1 MKLICEKN
9 KLTEAVSK
17 VQIATVSSSLPA
29 LEGIFFDC
37 KDGYLTLTGYN
48 LEMGVTAAVEAK
60 AEQDGQII
68 MSAKYFSEIVRKIP
82 GNTVSIETD
91 DKYICTIKSGETKF
105 SIIGM
110 PPEEYPDVPT
120 VTGGDGFEIEGNLLA
135 GMIRQTRFAVAKKE
149 DKPIYNGICFSI
161 GGGEITLVALDG
173 YRLAIRKEKI
183 DFDGSLKFVVPE
195 KTLSEISK
203 LIGDGEEKV
212 KISVEKRHI
221 IFEIGGCIVISR
233 LLEGE
238 FMDWESAVP
247 KACTST
253 VLADTHE
260 LRSCIDRVSLVVNDR
275 DRVFVRCFFEEK
287 EFKAMCES
295 TVGNAVDKVGISL
308 EGDRVEIGFNSRYL
322 IDALRAVEDDRIKIE
337 LNGAF
342 LPIKIMPTEGDNF
355 LFIVL
360 PVRITKG

>member
-1 MKLICEKN
+1 
-9 KLTEAVSK
+9 
-17 VQIATVSSSLPA
+17 
-29 LEGIFFDC
+29 
-37 KDGYLTLTGYN
+37 
-48 LEMGVTAAVEAK
+48 
-60 AEQDGQII
+60 
-68 MSAKYFSEIVRKIP
+68 
-82 GNTVSIETD
+82 
-91 DKYICTIKSGETKF
+91 
-105 SIIGM
+105 M

-149 DKPIYNGICFSI
+149 DKPIYNGICFFL

-275 DRVFVRCFFEEK
+275 DRVFVRCFLRK
-287 EFKAMCES
+287 
-295 TVGNAVDKVGISL
+295 
-308 EGDRVEIGFNSRYL
+308 RNSRPCANPPL
-322 IDALRAVEDDRIKIE
+322 ATPLTRWEFHLRETGWKSALTAVISSTHFAPWRTT
-337 LNGAF
+337 A
-342 LPIKIMPTEGDNF
+342 
-355 LFIVL
+355 
-360 PVRITKG
+360 

>member
-1 MKLICEKN
+1 M
-9 KLTEAVSK
+9 
-17 VQIATVSSSLPA
+17 
-29 LEGIFFDC
+29 
-37 KDGYLTLTGYN
+37 
-48 LEMGVTAAVEAK
+48 
-60 AEQDGQII
+60 
-68 MSAKYFSEIVRKIP
+68 
-82 GNTVSIETD
+82 
-91 DKYICTIKSGETKF
+91 
-105 SIIGM
+105 
-110 PPEEYPDVPT
+110 
-120 VTGGDGFEIEGNLLA
+120 
-135 GMIRQTRFAVAKKE
+135 
-149 DKPIYNGICFSI
+149 
-161 GGGEITLVALDG
+161 
-173 YRLAIRKEKI
+173 
-183 DFDGSLKFVVPE
+183 PE

-212 KISVEKRHI
+212 KISVEKHHI

>member
-1 MKLICEKN
+1 MKLTCEKN

-17 VQIATVSSSLPA
+17 VQIATVSCSLPA

-48 LEMGVTAAVEAK
+48 LEMGITTAVEAR
-60 AEQDGQII
+60 AEQDGQVI
-68 MSAKYFSEIVRKIP
+68 MSARYFSEIVRKIP
-82 GNTVSIETD
+82 GDTVSIETD
-91 DKYICTIKSGETKF
+91 EKHICTIKSGETKF

-110 PPEEYPDVPT
+110 PPEEYPDVPS
-120 VTGGDGFEIEGNLLA
+120 VTGGEGFEIPGNLLA

-149 DKPIYNGICFSI
+149 DKPIYNGICFSLKD
-161 GGGEITLVALDG
+161 GEITLAALDG

-183 DFDGSLKFVVPE
+183 AFSGELKFVVPE
-195 KTLSEISK
+195 KTLSEIMK
-203 LIGDGEEKV
+203 LIGDSDDFVKV
-212 KISVEKRHI
+212 SLEKRHI

-238 FMDWESAVP
+238 FMDWNSAVP
-247 KACTST
+247 EKISSVAEVST
-253 VLADTHE
+253 QDI
-260 LRSCIDRVSLVVNDR
+260 RGCIDRVSLVVNDR
-275 DRVFVRCFFEEK
+275 DRVFVRCFFEQN

-295 TVGNAVDKVGISL
+295 TVGNAVDKVEINL
-308 EGDRVEIGFNSRYL
+308 EGDRLEIGFNSRYL

-337 LNGAF
+337 LNGPF
-342 LPIKIMPTEGDNF
+342 SPIKIVPQEGDNF